1 MRKWL
6 SSVTG
11 MGVLLVYGAL
21 CQRTKYTL
29 RSPGK
34 AIRRHERGQ
43 DDRTDR
49 RRRPQALRLPR
60 GTQGQAARGPDRGA
74 GNLRGQQ
81 PYQEHRR
88 RLRRRRLS
96 RRRPGVL
103 RPRAARCRPRLF
115 AGGHRSRPHLHPE
128 DELGKRDQGRG
139 SRKGRREVSGES
151 RHRGLLLGRDGV
163 VDGGGAPR
171 GPRVRRVLL
180 RRRHPEQRRRK
191 TEVPGDVPLGRD
203 RPVDPDRR
211 REEGRGA
218 APERAV
224 LHLSGRPRLQLRPAR
239 LVPRRERQAR
249 AHAHAGILSQAH
261 RLSVVHMSS
270 IQVKKLGGA
279 LGAEV
284 NGIDLSRPVAA
295 ETFAEIRKAWL
306 DHLVLRFRGQTLSD
320 PQLMAFS
327 QLFGELDPP
336 GPNPYGKPFLP
347 EHPEMNVISNI
358 KMEGAPIGGLGD
370 GEAIWHADMTYVDS
384 PPMAAILHALE
395 VPVSGGDTYWAN
407 MYSAYEKL
415 PANLKKRIEGRKAV
429 HDATYNSAGVM
440 RKGYQEVTDPR
451 NAPGAQHALIRT
463 HPETGRPCL
472 FLGRRRNSYIVGME
486 LHESDALLDELW
498 AHATQPQFTFRQQWQ
513 VGDVL
518 IWDNRCTLH
527 RRDSF
532 DPNARRL
539 MHRTQIKADRPRV

>member
-1 MRKWL
+1 
-6 SSVTG
+6 
-11 MGVLLVYGAL
+11 
-21 CQRTKYTL
+21 
-29 RSPGK
+29 
-34 AIRRHERGQ
+34 
-43 DDRTDR
+43 
-49 RRRPQALRLPR
+49 
-60 GTQGQAARGPDRGA
+60 
-74 GNLRGQQ
+74 
-81 PYQEHRR
+81 
-88 RLRRRRLS
+88 
-96 RRRPGVL
+96 
-103 RPRAARCRPRLF
+103 
-115 AGGHRSRPHLHPE
+115 
-128 DELGKRDQGRG
+128 
-139 SRKGRREVSGES
+139 
-151 RHRGLLLGRDGV
+151 
-163 VDGGGAPR
+163 
-171 GPRVRRVLL
+171 
-180 RRRHPEQRRRK
+180 
-191 TEVPGDVPLGRD
+191 
-203 RPVDPDRR
+203 
-211 REEGRGA
+211 
-218 APERAV
+218 
-224 LHLSGRPRLQLRPAR
+224 
-239 LVPRRERQAR
+239 
-249 AHAHAGILSQAH
+249 
-261 RLSVVHMSS
+261 MSS

-284 NGIDLSRPVAA
+284 SGIDLSRPVAA

-327 QLFGELDPP
+327 ELFGELDPP

-370 GEAIWHADMTYVDS
+370 GEAIWHADMTYVES

-395 VPVSGGDTYWAN
+395 VPPSGGDTYWAN

-415 PANLKKRIEGRKAV
+415 PENLKKSIEGRKAN

-451 NAPGAQHALIRT
+451 KAPGAQHALIRT

-472 FLGRRRNSYIVGME
+472 FLGRRRNSCIVGME
-486 LHESDALLDELW
+486 LDESEALLDQLW
-498 AHATQPQFTFRQQWQ
+498 THATQAQFTFRQQWR

-539 MHRTQIKADRPRV
+539 MHRTQIKAYRPHA